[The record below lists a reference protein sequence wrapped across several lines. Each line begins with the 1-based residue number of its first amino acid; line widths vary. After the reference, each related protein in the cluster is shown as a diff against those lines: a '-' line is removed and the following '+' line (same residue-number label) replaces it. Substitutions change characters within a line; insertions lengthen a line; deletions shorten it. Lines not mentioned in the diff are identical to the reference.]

1 MDEAELASKLIFKD
15 ILDGELIVARAYEPL
30 TQAIVRQLIQLATSP
45 CAWFPRRRMTF
56 SSDLQGE
63 ATINS

>member
-30 TQAIVRQLIQLATSP
+30 TQAS
-45 CAWFPRRRMTF
+45 CA
-56 SSDLQGE
+56 S
-63 ATINS
+63 